1 MSHLAL
7 VLSCEHA
14 GARVPA
20 EYRHLF
26 ASKAAQKALE
36 SHRGSDLGAL
46 AVARSLHRALGAP
59 LYASSVTRLLVDLN
73 RSEGHPRLLSE
84 FSRQLGPAE
93 RHALLERYYFPHRDS
108 VESWIRQQ
116 IGTGACVLHIGVH
129 SFAARFD
136 GKLRTADVG
145 LLYDP
150 SRSGER
156 LLCERWKSLLG
167 VCDPNLRVRR
177 NYPYL
182 GKSDGFVTYLRRC
195 FAPSSYLG
203 IELEVNQSILESHA
217 RQTAATVAKSLTQL
231 MDASR

>member
-7 VLSCEHA
+7 LLTCEHA
-14 GARVPA
+14 SAGVPA
-20 EYRHLF
+20 EYRQLF

-108 VESWIRQQ
+108 VESWIRQHVS
-116 IGTGACVLHIGVH
+116 TGARVLHIGVH
-129 SFAARFD
+129 SFAARLD

-156 LLCERWKSLLG
+156 LLCGRWKSTLAL
-167 VCDPNLRVRR
+167 CDPNLRVRR

-182 GKSDGFVTYLRRC
+182 GKSDGFVTYLRQC
-195 FAPSSYLG
+195 FAPRSYLG
-203 IELEVNQSILESHA
+203 IELELNQSTLETDA
-217 RQTAATVAKSLTQL
+217 RRTAAAVIQSLAQL
-231 MDASR
+231 TAST